1 MAKMNNNEVVKAFLN
16 KQNAESHTGALTSA
30 YGRLYSYST
39 CIAEWA
45 DGFLYINQT
54 RYSMTTST
62 KHQSP
67 LFRQVNDLYRD
78 IDDVDNNIIYVAHV
92 SRGHRTLTDCVVVC

>member
-1 MAKMNNNEVVKAFLN
+1 MAKLTNNEVVRAFLYL
-16 KQNAESHTGALTSA
+16 QDAESHTGALTSA
-30 YGRLYSYST
+30 YGRLYSYGT

-45 DGFLYINQT
+45 DGFLYINRT
-54 RYSMTTST
+54 KYSITTSS

-92 SRGHRTLTDCVVVC
+92 PMWYKELTDCVVDC